1 MNPFETEVRK
11 SAVALGLHYE
21 KMPVPAKLGFRNTAP
36 VLVKLRDNP
45 YDGFLVHKGQH
56 LPLEMKSQVQ
66 YGTFPLSNIQPHQI
80 VGLRKMVELGCMTYL
95 LINMRR
101 SLKDGVEVSNNRA
114 WAFNFSQWEKLL
126 SVLGK
131 RKSIPV
137 ELLEDRTLFFE
148 IPRTHVL
155 TFDGKQLVWDLR
167 LLLDRSTDD
176 KDSTRILTEPWY
188 RRLFITPAKS
198 RRVLLGN
205 DSTPTEE
212 AG

>member
-1 MNPFETEVRK
+1 V
-11 SAVALGLHYE
+11 
-21 KMPVPAKLGFRNTAP
+21 
-36 VLVKLRDNP
+36 
-45 YDGFLVHKGQH
+45 
-56 LPLEMKSQVQ
+56 
-66 YGTFPLSNIQPHQI
+66 
-80 VGLRKMVELGCMTYL
+80 

-101 SLKDGVEVSNNRA
+101 SMKDGAEVSNNRA
-114 WAFNFSQWEKLL
+114 WAFDFSRWEKLMAA
-126 SVLGK
+126 LGK

-137 ELLEDRTLFFE
+137 ELLDDRTLFFE

-176 KDSTRILTEPWY
+176 KDSTRVITEPWY

-198 RRVLLGN
+198 RRHLHGQDGAPV
-205 DSTPTEE
+205 EE